1 VAAKER
7 IEELKQL
14 NEDRGPQ
21 LSEVQASL
29 IQAAISGIETQVSK
43 NEQAATR
50 WLEECE
56 KSLDGGQQLEG
67 LAKRLQAP
75 PPFLPEDQRPRL
87 EALANTVRSQTEQR
101 QQEAT
106 VIGTLKSVSAKGSVE
121 ELGKQL
127 ALVESASVVT
137 DPAKELV
144 QQKLSAIQ
152 SELHRLEVYR
162 LDIPTRLSAVL
173 NLRSLDEIQSDIL
186 RHVNLYEGSAFAPE
200 IENALERCKQL
211 RSFFQSL
218 DRLRNGSIVTPLDA
232 QELVSGL
239 RRVAHD
245 YGPQLTNAQESLI
258 SEAVADIEEQVGR
271 QMASAARWI
280 AECEVDLA
288 SGERLDA
295 LLKRLQATPAFL
307 SDNEKPR
314 LAQLLKETTLRIDD
328 DQVLRVLVSF
338 EQISNPIKRVECL
351 DRIKALLEQ
360 DSTT

>member
-1 VAAKER
+1 
-7 IEELKQL
+7 
-14 NEDRGPQ
+14 
-21 LSEVQASL
+21 
-29 IQAAISGIETQVSK
+29 
-43 NEQAATR
+43 
-50 WLEECE
+50 
-56 KSLDGGQQLEG
+56 
-67 LAKRLQAP
+67 
-75 PPFLPEDQRPRL
+75 
-87 EALANTVRSQTEQR
+87 
-101 QQEAT
+101 
-106 VIGTLKSVSAKGSVE
+106 
-121 ELGKQL
+121 
-127 ALVESASVVT
+127 
-137 DPAKELV
+137 
-144 QQKLSAIQ
+144 
-152 SELHRLEVYR
+152 
-162 LDIPTRLSAVL
+162 
-173 NLRSLDEIQSDIL
+173 
-186 RHVNLYEGSAFAPE
+186 
-200 IENALERCKQL
+200 
-211 RSFFQSL
+211 
-218 DRLRNGSIVTPLDA
+218 
-232 QELVSGL
+232 
-239 RRVAHD
+239 VAHD